1 MKIQINILC
10 NKGNS
15 VYFHKS
21 STLLTQVNC
30 DESSPQNNI
39 ITMRQYH
46 FHFLHWETEIWLS
59 SPVLSSVWFIKDLWT
74 SNFCIS
80 SSLTTTYFQISLK
93 HFLLFIFTSVASMS
107 WELTTSKHSYT
118 IQQDLNFK
126 MSFFLCQNSPEMSIK
141 LQKSQFY
148 LNLYLK

>member
-1 MKIQINILC
+1 MKA
-10 NKGNS
+10 
-15 VYFHKS
+15 
-21 STLLTQVNC
+21 LLKITSLQC
-30 DESSPQNNI
+30 DNI
-39 ITMRQYH
+39 IFTSCIGRQ
-46 FHFLHWETEIWLS
+46 EIGLS

-107 WELTTSKHSYT
+107 CELTKHSNT

-141 LQKSQFY
+141 LLKSQFY
-148 LNLYLK
+148 LNLYFKWVEMFMS